1 VRRLTPL
8 LFHANDK
15 IWGRKDEQKRRQAAA
30 LLCECQGPALEHFLF
45 LFFDRS
51 PTRETD
57 CYTWHDIKVV
67 TLSRMRPAGAI
78 PLALGSLSPEAM
90 RSQELGLATLC
101 GVESF
106 PGAGGLLYG
115 QRSYRTIF
123 PNDIRALLF

>member
-1 VRRLTPL
+1 VAGFKSFKALRSTAKNSQSGVGPP
-8 LFHANDK
+8 HCYVNVK
-15 IWGRKDEQKRRQAAA
+15 GR
-30 LLCECQGPALEHFLF
+30 ALEHFDSFCSLID
-45 LFFDRS
+45 LQ
-51 PTRETD
+51 PRETD
-57 CYTWHDIKVV
+57 CYAWHDIKVV
-67 TLSRMRPAGAI
+67 TLSRMRPTGAI

-123 PNDIRALLF
+123 PDDIRSLLF